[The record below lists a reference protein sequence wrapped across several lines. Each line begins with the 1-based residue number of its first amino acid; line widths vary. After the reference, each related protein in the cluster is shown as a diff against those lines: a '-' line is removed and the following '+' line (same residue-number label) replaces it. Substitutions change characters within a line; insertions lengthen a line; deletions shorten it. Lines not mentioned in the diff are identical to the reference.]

1 MVAAKSIALGTWN
14 FWIRCNQIEIKS
26 TKSMLIVYLMDSK
39 SSWIYVQL
47 TLKDSSFLIRIVKK
61 IETFLY
67 ILFAFL
73 IGPSPPRLWAWSGI
87 WGHDSHVR
95 FWTS

>member
-1 MVAAKSIALGTWN
+1 
-14 FWIRCNQIEIKS
+14 
-26 TKSMLIVYLMDSK
+26 MLIVYLMDSK

-67 ILFAFL
+67 ILFAFFNRTQPTATLSL
-73 IGPSPPRLWAWSGI
+73 IWYLR
-87 WGHDSHVR
+87 
-95 FWTS
+95 T

>member
-1 MVAAKSIALGTWN
+1 
-14 FWIRCNQIEIKS
+14 
-26 TKSMLIVYLMDSK
+26 MLIVYLMDSK

-73 IGPSPPRLWAWSGI
+73 IGPSPPRL
-87 WGHDSHVR
+87 
-95 FWTS
+95 